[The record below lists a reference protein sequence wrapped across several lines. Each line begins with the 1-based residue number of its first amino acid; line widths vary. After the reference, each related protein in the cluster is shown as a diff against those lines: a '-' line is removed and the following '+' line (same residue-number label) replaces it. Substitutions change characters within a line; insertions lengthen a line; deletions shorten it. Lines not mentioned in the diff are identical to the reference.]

1 MRFKDFR
8 VGQVIDSGP
17 TRVEQPDIITFAQ
30 AHDPQW
36 FHTDPERAASG
47 RWHGLIAS
55 GWHTCAI
62 AMRLACDGPLK
73 GSESIGSPGLAYLK
87 WLVPVRP
94 GDELTLRAE
103 ILETR
108 LSKSGHYG
116 VLRWRW
122 SLLNQANITVLDME
136 STSLFELVPAT
147 AKQTTDGTPQ

>member
-17 TRVEQPDIITFAQ
+17 TRVEQAEIIAFAQ
-30 AHDPQW
+30 ANDPQW

-47 RWHGLIAS
+47 RWNGIIAS

-62 AMRLACDGPLK
+62 AMRLACQGPLK
-73 GSESIGSPGLAYLK
+73 DADESIGSPGLAYLK
-87 WLVPVRP
+87 WLAPVRP
-94 GDELTLRAE
+94 GDELTLRVD

-108 LSKSGHYG
+108 ISKNGQYG

-122 SLLNQANITVLDME
+122 RLLNQESVTVLDME
-136 STSLFELVPAT
+136 STSLFDLVHGAP
-147 AKQTTDGTPQ
+147 KQLI

>member
-17 TRVEQPDIITFAQ
+17 TRVDQPEIIAFAK

-36 FHTDPERAASG
+36 FHTDPKRAASG
-47 RWHGLIAS
+47 RWHGIIAS

-62 AMRLACDGPLK
+62 AMRLACEGPLK
-73 GSESIGSPGLAYLK
+73 DSESIGSPGLAYLK

-122 SLLNQANITVLDME
+122 KLLNQSDVTVLDME
-136 STSLFELVPAT
+136 STSLFDLMH
-147 AKQTTDGTPQ
+147 GTPQQI